1 MNKLEIFE
9 RQNSKI
15 IGDLQNPTSENVIK
29 EQSDQKR
36 TIQLKTDIRRQFTP
50 EILGTKLRGW
60 YRPDA
65 LTGEVINGVSGIFR
79 WTNSA
84 GSHMSGLDFVAGSTQ
99 APIIGYDS
107 DVGYTFGSG
116 TAGSLAAV
124 RLMQTETSGG
134 DYDLGTDDFAIYMFV
149 RSANIASDVG
159 TLFGTIR
166 KRDYNENGNP
176 NLPDQRYLDRFFEAR
191 IGNVSDEGGGD
202 TQRNTLSNKMH
213 VSGAAIEFGDQTV
226 GFDRMGVTPINM
238 SEGYNILGWGRVN
251 GLPFFSVNGN
261 VCPKSDLVP
270 ASIPG
275 FGDPSTLIKQLNLSS
290 PQTEKSPERACL
302 FASVQE
308 NSSSLGTD
316 IAFNGYEGKI
326 YETVIFSAGSVS
338 EQQQLNEL
346 FATPSNADSAD
357 PETSLLS
364 AGGFTQKIEGYLA
377 HKFGKASLLPD
388 GHPFKEAP
396 PLV

>member
-15 IGDLQNPTSENVIK
+15 VGDLQNPTSENAIK

-84 GSHMSGLDFVAGSTQ
+84 GSHSTGLDFVAGSTQ
-99 APIIGYDS
+99 APIIGFDS
-107 DVGYTFGSG
+107 DVGYSFGSG
-116 TAGSLAAV
+116 TAGSLANV

-134 DYDLGTDDFAIYMFV
+134 DYALGTDDFAIYMFV
-149 RSANIASDVG
+149 RSANIADDVG

-166 KRDYNENGNP
+166 KRDYNVNSNP
-176 NLPDQRYLDRFFEAR
+176 SLPDTRYLDRFFEAR
-191 IGNVSDEGGGD
+191 IGNVSGGGGG
-202 TQRNTLSNKMH
+202 TTRNTLSNNMH
-213 VSGAAIEFGDQTV
+213 VSGTGIDFGNQSV
-226 GFDRMGVTPINM
+226 SFDRMGVTPINM

-251 GLPFFSVNGN
+251 GLPFFSINGN
-261 VCPKSDLVP
+261 VCPKSELVP
-270 ASIPG
+270 SFIPG

-308 NSSSLGTD
+308 DPSSLGTD

-346 FATPSNADSAD
+346 FATPSNSDAAD
-357 PETSLLS
+357 PETSLFS

-396 PLV
+396 SFV

>member
-36 TIQLKTDIRRQFTP
+36 TIQLKTDIRRPFTP

-65 LTGEVINGVSGIFR
+65 LTGEVINGVSGILR

-84 GSHMSGLDFVAGSTQ
+84 GSHSTGLDFVAGGTQ

-116 TAGSLAAV
+116 TAGSANGV

-134 DYDLGTDDFAIYMFV
+134 DYALGTDDFAIYMFT
-149 RSANIASDVG
+149 RSANIESDVG

-166 KRDYNENGNP
+166 KRDYSENGNP
-176 NLPDQRYLDRFFEAR
+176 STPDTRYIDRFYEAR
-191 IGNVSDEGGGD
+191 IGNVSSGG
-202 TQRNTLSNKMH
+202 TTRNTLSNNMH
-213 VSGAAIEFGDQTV
+213 VSGAAIDFGNQSV

-251 GLPFFSVNGN
+251 GLPFFSINGN
-261 VCPKSDLVP
+261 VCPKTELVP
-270 ASIPG
+270 SAIPG

-308 NSSSLGTD
+308 DPSSLGTD

-338 EQQQLNEL
+338 EQQQLNTL
-346 FATPSNADSAD
+346 FATASNADAAD

-377 HKFGKASLLPD
+377 HKFGKASLLPA

-396 PLV
+396 AFV

>member
-15 IGDLQNPTSENVIK
+15 IGDLQNLGTSENVIK
-29 EQSDQKR
+29 QQSDLKR
-36 TIQLKTDIRRQFTP
+36 TVQLKTDVRREFTP

-65 LTGEVINGVSGIFR
+65 LTGEVINGVSGILR

-84 GSHMSGLDFVAGSTQ
+84 GSHMSGLDFVAGATQ

-116 TAGSLAAV
+116 TAGSGNGV
-124 RLMQTETSGG
+124 RLMQTQTSGG

-166 KRDYNENGNP
+166 KRDYNVNSNP
-176 NLPDQRYLDRFFEAR
+176 SLPDERYLDRFYEAR
-191 IGNVSDEGGGD
+191 IGNVSDTGGGS
-202 TQRNTLSNKMH
+202 TRNTLSNLMQ
-213 VSGAAIEFGDQTV
+213 VSGAGVDFGNQSV
-226 GFDRMGVTPINM
+226 SFNRMGETPINM

-261 VCPKSDLVP
+261 VCPKSELVP
-270 ASIPG
+270 TNIPG

-308 NSSSLGTD
+308 DPSSLGTD

-346 FATPSNADSAD
+346 FATPSNADAAD
-357 PETSLLS
+357 PESSLLS

-377 HKFGKASLLPD
+377 HKFGKTSLLPD
-388 GHPFKEAP
+388 GHPFKNAP
-396 PLV
+396 SFV

>member
-65 LTGEVINGVSGIFR
+65 LTGEVINGVSGILR

-84 GSHMSGLDFVAGSTQ
+84 GSHSPNLDFVAGTTQ

-116 TAGSLAAV
+116 TAGSGNGV
-124 RLMQTETSGG
+124 RVMQTRTG
-134 DYDLGTDDFAIYMFV
+134 DYDLGTDDFAIYMFT
-149 RSANIASDVG
+149 RSANITSDVG

-166 KRDYNENGNP
+166 KRDYNANSNP
-176 NLPDQRYLDRFFEAR
+176 SIPDERYLDRFYEAR
-191 IGNVSDEGGGD
+191 IGNVSSGGGG
-202 TQRNTLSNKMH
+202 TTRNTLSNLMQ
-213 VSGAAIEFGDQTV
+213 VSGTGVDNGNQSV

-251 GLPFFSVNGN
+251 GLPFFSINGN
-261 VCPKSDLVP
+261 VCPKSELVP
-270 ASIPG
+270 AAIPG

-308 NSSSLGTD
+308 DPSSLGTD

-326 YETVIFSAGSVS
+326 YETVIFSAGNLS
-338 EQQQLNEL
+338 EQLSLNER
-346 FATPSNADSAD
+346 FGTRKNSDVAD
-357 PETSLLS
+357 PETSLFS
-364 AGGFTQKIEGYLA
+364 AGGFTEKVEGYLA
-377 HKFGKASLLPD
+377 HKFGKSSLLPE
-388 GHPFKEAP
+388 GHPFKNAP
-396 PLV
+396 SLV